1 MRLIKSLNVAT
12 LAAVL
17 SLTVSA
23 CATTS
28 DRPDQQLA
36 RAEATIE
43 SARQSGAAR
52 YAADE
57 LERAGTKL
65 TQAKL
70 AADQREYLRAERLA
84 TEAELNAKLAAS
96 TADRSKAEA
105 ALQEVDESIAVLR
118 REIDRNE
125 IQ

>member
-1 MRLIKSLNVAT
+1 MKFFKATAVAT
-12 LAAVL
+12 ITTFLSLAAG
-17 SLTVSA
+17 

-28 DRPDQQLA
+28 DRPDAQLA
-36 RAEATIE
+36 RAEASVE
-43 SARQSGAAR
+43 AAQQSGANQ

-57 LERAGTKL
+57 LDRANTKL
-65 TQAKL
+65 TQARL
-70 AADQREYLRAERLA
+70 AADEREYLKADRLA

-105 ALQEVDESIAVLR
+105 ALQEVNESTAALR

-125 IQ
+125 NQ

>member
-1 MRLIKSLNVAT
+1 MRLFKTTTVAMFT
-12 LAAVL
+12 AFLSLAAG
-17 SLTVSA
+17 

-28 DRPDQQLA
+28 DRPDAQLV
-36 RAEATIE
+36 RAEATID
-43 SARQSGAAR
+43 AAQQSGANQ

-57 LERAGTKL
+57 LDRATTKL

-70 AADQREYLRAERLA
+70 AADQREYVSAERLA
-84 TEAELNAKLAAS
+84 KEAELNAKLAAS

-105 ALQEVDESIAVLR
+105 ALQEVNESIAALR

-125 IQ
+125 MQ